1 MTAVDV
7 RLDHLAIAA
16 RYAAAPGQWP
26 VAPRFN
32 PVDRWYHRLTVAED
46 HEVWLLTWL
55 PGQGTDLHD
64 HGGSSGAFLVVAGTL
79 TEETVA
85 PGKLTGDTIGGG
97 TLTGKTVTGGTLTAD
112 TIGGGTL
119 TGKTVTGGTLTADTI
134 GAGTLTAD
142 TLTAATLTGKT
153 VTAGTPTRQTGDE
166 RPRAVARE
174 LSAGDGRRFGPR
186 HIHRVTNR
194 STRPAISIHVYGPAL
209 TTMTRY
215 RLTAAGL
222 EIRTVEAA
230 GAQW

>member
-1 MTAVDV
+1 VTAVDV

-16 RYAAAPGQWP
+16 RYAAAPEQWP

-32 PVDRWYHRLTVAED
+32 PVDRWYHRLAVADD

-64 HGGSSGAFLVVAGTL
+64 HGGSSGAFLVSDGTL
-79 TEETVA
+79 TEETITTD
-85 PGKLTGDTIGGG
+85 G
-97 TLTGKTVTGGTLTAD
+97 
-112 TIGGGTL
+112 
-119 TGKTVTGGTLTADTI
+119 
-134 GAGTLTAD
+134 
-142 TLTAATLTGKT
+142 
-153 VTAGTPTRQTGDE
+153 

-174 LSAGDGRRFGPR
+174 LGDGAGRRFGPR

-194 STRPAISIHVYGPAL
+194 SSRPAISIHVYGPAL

-215 RLTAAGL
+215 SLTADGL

-230 GAQW
+230 GVQW

>member
-7 RLDHLAIAA
+7 RLDHLAIAG
-16 RYAAAPGQWP
+16 RYAAAPEQWP

-32 PVDRWYHRLTVAED
+32 PIDRWYHRLAVADD

-64 HGGSSGAFLVVAGTL
+64 HGGSAGAFLVFDGTL
-79 TEETVA
+79 TEETVTTDSR
-85 PGKLTGDTIGGG
+85 PG
-97 TLTGKTVTGGTLTAD
+97 
-112 TIGGGTL
+112 
-119 TGKTVTGGTLTADTI
+119 
-134 GAGTLTAD
+134 
-142 TLTAATLTGKT
+142 
-153 VTAGTPTRQTGDE
+153 QN
-166 RPRAVARE
+166 RPRADARE
-174 LSAGDGRRFGPR
+174 LNENRPRADARERDENRPGQGRAHATARELGEGAGRRFGPR

-194 STRPAISIHVYGPAL
+194 SSRPAMSIHVYGPAL

-230 GAQW
+230 GVQW